1 MGDSTL
7 NFCLHF
13 RPGFVENL
21 GFLHSVSVEMTGRQ
35 DRPAESYLLPMVS
48 NAAGA
53 EILRSSMLNESQH
66 FTHDRQAAPL

>member
-21 GFLHSVSVEMTGRQ
+21 GFLHPLCG
-35 DRPAESYLLPMVS
+35 DPAEGLQVS
-48 NAAGA
+48 SALS
-53 EILRSSMLNESQH
+53 IIPTCDLIHPLQLRSV
-66 FTHDRQAAPL
+66 PLKGKREM

>member
-21 GFLHSVSVEMTGRQ
+21 GFLHPLRFGRN
-35 DRPAESYLLPMVS
+35 DREAGPPRRIVFTTDGVKCSGRRDSSLLY
-48 NAAGA
+48 A
-53 EILRSSMLNESQH
+53 
-66 FTHDRQAAPL
+66 